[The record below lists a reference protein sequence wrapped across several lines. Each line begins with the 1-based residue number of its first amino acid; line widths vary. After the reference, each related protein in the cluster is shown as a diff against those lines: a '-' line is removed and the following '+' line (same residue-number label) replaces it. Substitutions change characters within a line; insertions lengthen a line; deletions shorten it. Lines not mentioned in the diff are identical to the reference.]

1 MAAQPDQKKSKPP
14 ANAYVGLL
22 FVSVAVTIMAIAFL
36 ALTLDKYQW
45 TSTP

>member
-1 MAAQPDQKKSKPP
+1 MAAQTDEKKNKPP

-36 ALTLDKYQW
+36 ALTLNKYQW
-45 TSTP
+45 TPTP